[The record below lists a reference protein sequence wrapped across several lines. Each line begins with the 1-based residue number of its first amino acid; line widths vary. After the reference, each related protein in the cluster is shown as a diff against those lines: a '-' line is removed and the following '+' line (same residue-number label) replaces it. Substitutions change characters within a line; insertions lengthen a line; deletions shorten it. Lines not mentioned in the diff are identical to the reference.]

1 MASIFNAN
9 LAFNRESFFTS
20 TLAFVFA
27 NTKSAFIL
35 TPIIEGIKS
44 FLREKPAGL
53 FSLSAIASIV
63 ILPSALALPLK
74 DTSEVILDKL
84 LPVESKYFTP
94 FLSIFSTEPLT
105 A

>member
-9 LAFNRESFFTS
+9 LASNTEPFFTS

-53 FSLSAIASIV
+53 FSLSAIASMV
-63 ILPSALALPLK
+63 ILPPALALPLK
-74 DTSEVILDKL
+74 DTSEAISDRL
-84 LPVESKYFTP
+84 LPEESIYFTP
-94 FLSIFSTEPLT
+94 FLSIFSTVPFK